1 METNP
6 TNDPFSGLAGLYA
19 LGALNA
25 DERKDFET
33 HIETCQNCVN
43 EVMKLLPI
51 SHALTRAVPYHEP
64 SVQLRTRV
72 VQSITGVSSGEDS
85 DHHKNNKTQQH
96 TVQSNFGQTN
106 SRRVLFNMS
115 AVIFLVAAGGFG
127 WYASQQVNFARS
139 LEENLD
145 AANQRAVLAETQ
157 TEAALRLARESSTQW
172 ADLFS
177 ADDLIPMPLTAQ
189 PAATNAQAR
198 VFWSDEHGIVLTVT
212 GLPPAPAGRA
222 YHLWFVPVANPVS
235 GGPLTIDPT
244 GRTTTDIE
252 APDGVLG
259 PVPVAITLEPEGE
272 MMNPTGE
279 VYFLGRPTDED

>member
-33 HIETCQNCVN
+33 HIEICQNCVN
-43 EVMKLLPI
+43 EVMQLLPV

-64 SVQLRTRV
+64 PVQLRKRV
-72 VQSITGVSSGEDS
+72 IQSITGVSSSVDS
-85 DHHKNNKTQQH
+85 DHHKINKSQQH
-96 TVQSNFGQTN
+96 TVQSKSRQTN

-145 AANQRAVLAETQ
+145 AANERAVLAETQ
-157 TEAALRLARESSTQW
+157 SEAALRLARESDQR

-189 PAATNAQAR
+189 PAAPNAQAR
-198 VFWSDEHGIVLTVT
+198 VFWSTEHGIVLTVT
-212 GLPPAPAGRA
+212 GLPAAPAGRA

-235 GGPLTIDPT
+235 GGPLTIDPA

-252 APDGVLG
+252 APDGVLA

>member
-1 METNP
+1 MFLQAQILITIRP
-6 TNDPFSGLAGLYA
+6 
-19 LGALNA
+19 
-25 DERKDFET
+25 
-33 HIETCQNCVN
+33 
-43 EVMKLLPI
+43 
-51 SHALTRAVPYHEP
+51 TRA
-64 SVQLRTRV
+64 SSTR
-72 VQSITGVSSGEDS
+72 
-85 DHHKNNKTQQH
+85 
-96 TVQSNFGQTN
+96 SNLTPDKQT
-106 SRRVLFNMS
+106 

-157 TEAALRLARESSTQW
+157 SEAALRLARESDQR

-177 ADDLIPMPLTAQ
+177 ADDLIPMPLTVQ
-189 PAATNAQAR
+189 PAAPNAQAR
-198 VFWSDEHGIVLTVT
+198 VFWSAEHGIVLTVT

-235 GGPLTIDPT
+235 GGPLTIAPG
-244 GRTTTDIE
+244 GRTTTDVE
-252 APDGVLG
+252 APDGVLA

>member
-43 EVMKLLPI
+43 EVMKLLPV

-64 SVQLRTRV
+64 PVQLRNRI
-72 VQSITGVSSGEDS
+72 VQSITGVSSGADS
-85 DHHKNNKTQQH
+85 DHHKINKSQQH
-96 TVQSNFGQTN
+96 TVEPNSGQTN
-106 SRRVLFNMS
+106 SRRSLFNMS

-145 AANQRAVLAETQ
+145 AANQRAVLAEMQ
-157 TEAALRLARESSTQW
+157 SEAALRLARESDQR
-172 ADLFS
+172 ADLFA

-189 PAATNAQAR
+189 PAAPNAQAR
-198 VFWSDEHGIVLTVT
+198 VFWSTEHGIVLTVT

-222 YHLWFVPVANPVS
+222 YHLWFVPMASPIS

-244 GRTTTDIE
+244 GRTTTGVE
-252 APDGVLG
+252 APDGVLA
-259 PVPVAITLEPEGE
+259 PVPVAITLEPEGA

>member
-6 TNDPFSGLAGLYA
+6 TNDPFSSLAGLYA

-43 EVMKLLPI
+43 EVMKLLPV

-64 SVQLRTRV
+64 PVQLRKRV
-72 VQSITGVSSGEDS
+72 IKSITRVSSGADS
-85 DHHKNNKTQQH
+85 DHHKINKSQQH
-96 TVQSNFGQTN
+96 TVQSKPRQTN

-145 AANQRAVLAETQ
+145 AANERAVLAETQ
-157 TEAALRLARESSTQW
+157 SEAALRLARESDQR

-189 PAATNAQAR
+189 PAAPNAQAR
-198 VFWSDEHGIVLTVT
+198 VFWSAEHGIVLTIT

-235 GGPLTIDPT
+235 GGPLTIDPA
-244 GRTTTDIE
+244 GRTTTDVE
-252 APDGVLG
+252 APDGVLA